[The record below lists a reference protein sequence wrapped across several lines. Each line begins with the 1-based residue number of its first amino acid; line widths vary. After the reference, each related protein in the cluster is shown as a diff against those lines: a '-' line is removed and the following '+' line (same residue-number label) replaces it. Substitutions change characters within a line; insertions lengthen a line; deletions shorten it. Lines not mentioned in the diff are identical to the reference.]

1 MAIINS
7 YPTNASPTESDLLI
21 GTDVSTTPP
30 STKSFTIK
38 SLGSLLNPT
47 APATGTGTANTV
59 PLWTGVNTLG
69 DSLLVYNPGSNKF
82 TTTAAFGTTNTAGI
96 STTDLEATANVNFG
110 GASVVS
116 MLGSVTIGNASLDTL
131 SIVSTTTITGP
142 VRDTAGTLGS
152 ANQILVS
159 GGSGNLTFAAGDLAA
174 TLGRGNTTTGSDI
187 RVSAGDDITFSDTS
201 KALFGAGNDLQVYHD
216 GSNSYIADT
225 GTGDLIIS
233 SNLMKF
239 QSDTGE
245 QMARMEVNAAV
256 TLSYDNVTKFA
267 TTTNGVSVTGN
278 ALISTISNSAVD
290 TDKFLVDDGGEV
302 KYRTGAQLAADIG
315 AITGGP
321 FLPLAGGTMAG
332 DIILPDNIKLE
343 VGSGT
348 GGDLQ
353 IYHNG
358 SDSYI
363 DDQGT
368 GNLILKGSTNI
379 LVSTSSGG
387 QMAQFTDSGSA
398 FLYHSGNLRLSTTSA
413 GVTLTGDLI
422 CNGGDISLGAGA
434 GIVKSATDVSID
446 ATGGSVKL
454 QSGGTTKIEVAATK
468 ISITS
473 AIISNYANNAA
484 ALAAGLVAGDLYR
497 NGDSLNIVH

>member
-1 MAIINS
+1 MTI
-7 YPTNASPTESDLLI
+7 P
-21 GTDVSTTPP
+21 TTP
-30 STKSFTIK
+30 
-38 SLGSLLNPT
+38 
-47 APATGTGTANTV
+47 V
-59 PLWTGVNTLG
+59 
-69 DSLLVYNPGSNKF
+69 
-82 TTTAAFGTTNTAGI
+82 
-96 STTDLEATANVNFG
+96 
-110 GASVVS
+110 
-116 MLGSVTIGNASLDTL
+116 
-131 SIVSTTTITGP
+131 
-142 VRDTAGTLGS
+142 
-152 ANQILVS
+152 
-159 GGSGNLTFAAGDLAA
+159 AA
-174 TLGRGNTTTGSDI
+174 TDAASKSY
-187 RVSAGDDITFSDTS
+187 VDTS
-201 KALFGAGNDLQVYHD
+201 ISGAAY
-216 GSNSYIADT
+216 
-225 GTGDLIIS
+225 
-233 SNLMKF
+233 
-239 QSDTGE
+239 
-245 QMARMEVNAAV
+245 
-256 TLSYDNVTKFA
+256 
-267 TTTNGVSVTGN
+267 
-278 ALISTISNSAVD
+278 
-290 TDKFLVDDGGEV
+290 
-302 KYRTGAQLAADIG
+302 
-315 AITGGP
+315 
-321 FLPLAGGTMAG
+321 LPLAGGTMSG
-332 DIILPDNIKLE
+332 DIILPDNIQLE
-343 VGSGT
+343 VGSAA
-348 GGDLQ
+348 GGDLR

>member
-7 YPTNASPTESDLLI
+7 YPTSASPTKSDLLI

-30 STKSFTIK
+30 STKSFTIQ

-69 DSLLVYNPGSNKF
+69 DSLLVYNPGSDKF
-82 TTTAAFGTTNTAGI
+82 TTTAAFETSNTNGI
-96 STTDLEATANVNFG
+96 TTTDLTATANVSFG
-110 GASVVS
+110 AASVVS
-116 MLGSVTIGNASLDTL
+116 MLGNVTIGNASSDTL

-159 GGSGNLTFAAGDLAA
+159 GGSGNLTFAAATLAA
-174 TLGRGNTTTGSDI
+174 TLGRGNITGGTDI
-187 RVSAGDDITFSDTS
+187 AVSAADDITFTDTS

-233 SNLMKF
+233 SNIMKL

-245 QMARMEVNAAV
+245 QFARMEVNGLV
-256 TLSYDNVTKFA
+256 SLFYDNVKKFE

-278 ALISTISNSAVD
+278 AVISSVSNSAVD
-290 TDKFLVDDGGEV
+290 TDKFLVDDSGEV

-321 FLPLAGGTMAG
+321 YLPLAGGTMSG
-332 DIILPDNIKLE
+332 TIVLPDSVKLE
-343 VGSGT
+343 IGSALS
-348 GGDLQ
+348 GDLR
-353 IYHNG
+353 IYHDGAN
-358 SDSYI
+358 SYI
-363 DDQGT
+363 DEQGT
-368 GNLILKGSTNI
+368 GNLVIKGSSNVLI
-379 LVSTSSGG
+379 STSGGG

-398 FLYHSGNLRLSTTSA
+398 FLYHSGNLRVSTTAA
-413 GVTLTGDLI
+413 GATITGDI
-422 CNGGDISLGAGA
+422 IATGGDISLGAGVGTVKA
-434 GIVKSATDVSID
+434 GTNLELNAESGSLRLQEAGNTKVSVTATRVN
-446 ATGGSVKL
+446 
-454 QSGGTTKIEVAATK
+454 
-468 ISITS
+468 ISS